1 MSHANSADKTKRE
14 SGFGRVFGLITRKL
28 KRSGVYGQIITLLL
42 IVIAFSIGTRG
53 RFLEWKNIQVMLSI
67 AGIPAMLA
75 IGLHQVIV
83 LGAIDL
89 SLEGVMGFTIV
100 FVGILGRSR
109 LNDIDVGLWIL
120 PISVAIGAASG
131 IVNGFVVTRARIPS
145 FISTLGMSWI
155 LYGIAVYINKA
166 AGIPLLDN
174 RIQRALTGY
183 IFGIPNIFLIA
194 LALMILIQLIQDRT
208 RFGKF
213 IYAIGGDEQ
222 LAKQAGINVNRTK
235 VIILT
240 IAGAIYGLAALFL
253 ASKLGR
259 AHPRTGLAN
268 LFPTI
273 TAVTVGGVALTG
285 GIGGAKNAL
294 LGALIL
300 TALNDG
306 LILIMVDPYIQEAI
320 NGVVLI
326 TAIALTI
333 DRKKLGFIK

>member
-1 MSHANSADKTKRE
+1 L
-14 SGFGRVFGLITRKL
+14 FTRKL
-28 KRSGVYGQIITLLL
+28 KRSGVSGQLFTLLL
-42 IVIAFSIGTRG
+42 IVVAFTVGTRG
-53 RFLEWKNIQVMLSI
+53 KFLEWKNIQVMLSI
-67 AGIPAMLA
+67 AGIPAILA
-75 IGLHQVIV
+75 IGLHQVIL
-83 LGAIDL
+83 LGSIDL

-109 LNDIDVGLWIL
+109 LNNIDVGLWIL
-120 PISVAIGAASG
+120 PISIAIGACSG
-131 IVNGFVVTRARIPS
+131 MGSGFVVSRARIPS

-166 AGIPLLDN
+166 AGIPLLDD
-174 RIQRALTGY
+174 RIQLALTGY
-183 IFGIPNIFLIA
+183 ILGIPTIFLIA
-194 LALMILIQLIQDRT
+194 LALMVFMQLIQDRT

-213 IYAIGGDEQ
+213 MYAIGGDEQ

-235 VIILT
+235 VIIFT
-240 IAGAIYGLAALFL
+240 IAGAVYGLAALFL

-306 LILIMVDPYIQEAI
+306 LILMMVDPYIKEAI